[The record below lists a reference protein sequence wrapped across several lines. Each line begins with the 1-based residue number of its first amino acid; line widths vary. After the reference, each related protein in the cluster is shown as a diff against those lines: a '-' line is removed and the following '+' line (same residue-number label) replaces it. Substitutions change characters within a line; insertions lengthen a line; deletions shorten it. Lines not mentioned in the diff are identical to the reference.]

1 MYFRI
6 TNNQVS
12 SSFADGEKSENAL
25 LHELARPTGVE
36 ITEDGEL
43 VPGSEDL
50 HFMNLLTIRAATDD
64 FSDSNKLGKGGFGTV
79 YKVTKE
85 GSYLAKLFTAFTI
98 PLTFVV
104 SYKVNSI
111 CVWLITVDSTKNLVI
126 WH

>member
-12 SSFADGEKSENAL
+12 SSFADGEKSQNAL

-98 PLTFVV
+98 PPTFVV

-111 CVWLITVDSTKNLVI
+111 CVWIITVDSTKNLVI
-126 WH
+126 